1 MKPLPEHIA
10 EIRKGGF
17 KELFRKLYTFFIYEF
32 YHLISRFIFI
42 IFLSY
47 NYSKKNKNI
56 KLNNNKK
63 LLFGTIVWGDKYINY
78 LLKFLIPSIFSKNNI
93 PKLILEGYDVEY
105 IFVIEKN
112 QKIKDLILNTINFFL
127 KKCNIFDSQIKII
140 FTEKETI
147 SRDMMSNLLIQI
159 YEKSI
164 LDDSILTYTNADHI
178 FSDKS
183 IWNLVNMID
192 SNNCVVATGS
202 FGVDE
207 DKFINYLIWFFGVP
221 SRNCPHC

>member
-10 EIRKGGF
+10 EIRKGGL

-127 KKCNIFDSQIKII
+127 KK
-140 FTEKETI
+140 
-147 SRDMMSNLLIQI
+147 
-159 YEKSI
+159 
-164 LDDSILTYTNADHI
+164 
-178 FSDKS
+178 
-183 IWNLVNMID
+183 
-192 SNNCVVATGS
+192 
-202 FGVDE
+202 
-207 DKFINYLIWFFGVP
+207 
-221 SRNCPHC
+221 